1 MRTRNASRTRQR
13 LLAAASELFAERGFD
28 GTTTRDI
35 GERAGA
41 DPALIARYFGSKAAL
56 YLAALRSDDAPR
68 DLLDPERL
76 ADLMSRVGNQGPG
89 PVLRAA
95 VQRHDDGALQVAAQT
110 ALGER
115 LVAPLRARLTA
126 AGVDRPDLRAELAVA
141 AFTGIALGRAA
152 GALPALRD
160 ASHDDVLALTAELLA
175 AISPRSS

>member
-1 MRTRNASRTRQR
+1 MRTRNASRTREQ

-28 GTTTRDI
+28 GTTTRDV

-56 YLAALRSDDAPR
+56 YLATLRTDDPPR

-76 ADLMSRVGNQGPG
+76 AELMHRVGSQGPG

-95 VQRHDDGALQVAAQT
+95 VQRHDDDAIQAAAQH
-110 ALGER
+110 ALDDR
-115 LVAPLRARLTA
+115 MVAPLRTRLAA
-126 AGVDRPDLRAELAVA
+126 AGVDRPALRAELAVA

-160 ASHDDVLALTAELLA
+160 ASPDDVLALTAELLA